1 MRRSRPA
8 LREGLGSSS
17 KSCPSP
23 FCNGARVCDSE
34 GPAEHPRAQEAEKE
48 ARLAERVGLYPTQL
62 VVGTRWDAFFRYRNL
77 LHPKDLF

>member
-8 LREGLGSSS
+8 LRQGLGSSF

-34 GPAEHPRAQEAEKE
+34 GAAEHPRAQEADKEAEKE
-48 ARLAERVGLYPTQL
+48 ALLDRRRGWDFNLAC
-62 VVGTRWDAFFRYRNL
+62 
-77 LHPKDLF
+77 